1 MNHPD
6 RSLAP
11 IVADICDLH
20 LAPSRTITLA
30 NGIVLTIINQG
41 DQPVSR
47 LTMLWEGGQLDFTPR
62 ELPAIMMETLREG
75 AEGLTGEQIED
86 IIDFNGA
93 ILSRYPAIHH
103 TGLTLVCLN
112 HRLPYLLEMLHH
124 IIFNP
129 SFDDAAINRQK
140 AKVSANIRVSLSKV
154 SYVANQAATRL
165 ISGLSHPEAVQP
177 SPDEVDAITRQEV
190 IDAHQQIIGR
200 GRLCAF
206 LAGQIDVK
214 TEALVV
220 DFLSKFPA
228 TKQQTVIS
236 VHPYCAEA
244 PQRVDI
250 DMPQAVQ
257 SAITMCIPAID
268 RKHPDYVNL
277 RLSVMALGG
286 YFGSRLM
293 QNIREDLGLTYGIV
307 AALHGSPEGGYIRIA
322 AQCDRSYV
330 DQVIEQTKLEM
341 QKLADKPIN
350 ADELTRLR
358 RYAWSNL
365 ATTADSPFTTADHYI
380 TSRLVGTPPSYFA
393 DQLVAIRCLTPVT
406 IQSMARTYF
415 SAEALRT
422 ATAGPA

>member
-1 MNHPD
+1 MSHPD
-6 RSLAP
+6 RSTAP
-11 IVADICDLH
+11 AVADICDLH
-20 LAPSRTITLA
+20 LASSRSITLP
-30 NGIVLTIINQG
+30 NGIVLTIINKG

-47 LTMLWEGGQLDFTPR
+47 LTLLWDGGQLDFSQR
-62 ELPAIMMETLREG
+62 ELPAIMMESLREG

-112 HRLPYLLEMLHH
+112 HRLPQLLEMLHQ
-124 IIFNP
+124 IIFHP
-129 SFDDAAINRQK
+129 TFDEAAISRRK
-140 AKVSANIRVSLSKV
+140 AETAANIRVTQSKV

-165 ISGLSHPEAVQP
+165 ISGASHPEAVQH
-177 SPDEVDAITRQEV
+177 SAEAVEAITRQQIV
-190 IDAHQQIIGR
+190 DNHQQIIGR

-206 LAGQIDVK
+206 LAGQIDAQ
-214 TEALVV
+214 TEARIV

-228 TKQQTVIS
+228 ADPQPIIRVQKYQ
-236 VHPYCAEA
+236 AEA

-250 DMPQAVQ
+250 TMPQAMQ

-268 RKHPDYVNL
+268 RLHTDYINL
-277 RLSVMALGG
+277 RLAVMALGG

-293 QNIREDLGLTYGIV
+293 QNIREDLGLTYGIA
-307 AALHGSPEGGYIRIA
+307 AALHGSPEGGYIHIA
-322 AQCDRSYV
+322 AQCDHSYI

-341 QKLADKPIN
+341 QKLADQPID

-365 ATTADSPFTTADHYI
+365 ATTADSPFTTADYYI
-380 TSRLVGTPPSYFA
+380 TSRLVGTPPGYFA
-393 DQLVAIRCLTPVT
+393 DQLAAIRHLTPAT

-415 SAEALRT
+415 TPTLRI